1 MPHSVED
8 STTRNTSS
16 RHRHSK
22 TNSSES
28 IRSNKPREAYSGN
41 SGCTL
46 FGGGRKSSSSSRSEK
61 SYSRNSLIENNL
73 ISLEKQISD
82 KRKLLVSDDSL
93 FFSSE
98 YVKLKL
104 GMHEWKYIRDF
115 FLYKN
120 KNLNGLLIVGKDVGM
135 LQNIF
140 FSISEY
146 ANRLSDE
153 GLFQQ
158 ALEEIVDLF
167 VSKYKSTK
175 SISTS
180 QANDQHQR

>member
-1 MPHSVED
+1 MAELNHHQGGGVYMPHSVED

-104 GMHEWKYIRDF
+104 GMHE
-115 FLYKN
+115 
-120 KNLNGLLIVGKDVGM
+120 
-135 LQNIF
+135 
-140 FSISEY
+140 
-146 ANRLSDE
+146 
-153 GLFQQ
+153 
-158 ALEEIVDLF
+158 
-167 VSKYKSTK
+167 
-175 SISTS
+175 
-180 QANDQHQR
+180 